1 MTQQWHEFDSM
12 LNTVGHLKLIL
23 LDLYYF
29 DLGIFKLF
37 ILVLTEEQWDGRRKQ
52 VISFAVEALAP
63 ALLIPGSLLIY
74 LLINYFVY
82 ADPFQFLVYQKM
94 WWHNSFYIFARTL
107 RFYPPPVQLL

>member
-1 MTQQWHEFDSM
+1 
-12 LNTVGHLKLIL
+12 
-23 LDLYYF
+23 
-29 DLGIFKLF
+29 
-37 ILVLTEEQWDGRRKQ
+37 
-52 VISFAVEALAP
+52 
-63 ALLIPGSLLIY
+63 LIY